1 MRDIRKELIEMLVAE
16 VKPAVGCTEPVA
28 VALACAKA
36 KELLGEDIEEN
47 RILVSPSIYKNGMC
61 VGIPGTDRLGL
72 KISVAMGFVGGHS
85 ENGLTVLETLS
96 QAEVEESE
104 KYMDTTPIDVVP
116 AQTKDKVFIEVNLR
130 GKNNIAKVVIKEKH
144 DNFVYLQKN
153 QEVLLDTGDYN
164 PEEEIKVADENTTT
178 TKKKETLMDT
188 TNVKEI
194 VKNVE
199 NMEFED
205 IKFLLDGVKMNLE
218 MADYGLEHKA
228 GIGVGFGIKK
238 AKEEGYMADDLMT
251 EAMMLTA
258 AASDARM
265 AGIKMP
271 VMSSNGSGN
280 HGLTAILPI
289 VAYNNKYPQ
298 SDEKLAK
305 ALAISHLITGYIKNY
320 TGRLSAVCGCGVAA
334 STGSAAG
341 IAWLMDEDIAHIK
354 GAIENMIANL
364 SGMIC
369 DGAKAGCALKL
380 SSAASAAIQSAII
393 AKQGFHVPPK
403 NGIVG
408 DKVEQSIKN
417 LGKVSDEGMQITD
430 EVIIDVMN
438 DINRVK

>member
-1 MRDIRKELIEMLVAE
+1 MRDIRKGLIEMLIAE

-36 KELLGEDIEEN
+36 KELLGEEIEEN

-72 KISVAMGFVGGHS
+72 KIAVAMGFVGGHS

-96 QAEVEESE
+96 QDEVEESE
-104 KYMDTTPIDVVP
+104 RYMDTQPINVVP
-116 AQTKDKVFIEVNLR
+116 AQTKDKVFIEVDLR

-164 PEEEIKVADENTTT
+164 NNEEIKVADENVVERKATF
-178 TKKKETLMDT
+178 MDT
-188 TNVKEI
+188 TNVEEI
-194 VKNVE
+194 IKNVE
-199 NMEFED
+199 NMNFED
-205 IKFLLDGVKMNLE
+205 IKFLLDGITMNVE
-218 MADYGLEHKA
+218 MADYGLENKA

-289 VAYNNKYPQ
+289 VAYNNKFPQ
-298 SDEKLAK
+298 SEERLAK

-341 IAWLMDEDIAHIK
+341 ISWLMDGDMTHIK

-380 SSAASAAIQSAII
+380 SSAASAAVQSAII

-408 DKVEQSIKN
+408 DRVDESIKN
-417 LGKVSDEGMQITD
+417 LGKVSDEGMQVTD

-438 DINRVK
+438 NINKVK

>member
-1 MRDIRKELIEMLVAE
+1 MRDIRKELIDILIAE
-16 VKPAVGCTEPVA
+16 VKPALGCTEPVA

-36 KELLGEDIEEN
+36 KELLGEEIVEN

-61 VGIPGTDRLGL
+61 VGIPGTERLGL
-72 KISVAMGFVGGHS
+72 KIAVAMGFVGGHS
-85 ENGLTVLETLS
+85 ENGLTVLETLDET
-96 QAEVEESE
+96 QVRESE
-104 KYMDTTPIDVVP
+104 KYMDTTPIDIVP
-116 AQTKDKVFIEVNLR
+116 AQTKDKVFIEVDLR

-144 DNFVYLQKN
+144 DNFIYLQRN
-153 QEVLLDTGDYN
+153 HEILLDTGEYN
-164 PEEEIKVADENTTT
+164 QEVDAKAADKNTVI
-178 TKKKETLMDT
+178 KKETFMDT

-199 NMEFED
+199 NMDLED

-218 MADYGLEHKA
+218 IADYGLENKA

-280 HGLTAILPI
+280 HSLTAILPI
-289 VAYNNKYPQ
+289 VAYSNKFPQ
-298 SDEKLAK
+298 NDEKLAK
-305 ALAISHLITGYIKNY
+305 ALAISHLVTGYIKNY

-334 STGSAAG
+334 STGAAAG
-341 IAWLMDEDIAHIK
+341 ISWLMDEDITHIK

-380 SSAASAAIQSAII
+380 ASAASAAVQSAII

-408 DKVEQSIKN
+408 DKVEQSIRN
-417 LGKVSDEGMQITD
+417 LGKVSDEGMTVTD

-438 DINRVK
+438 DINKVK